1 MTKSEFRVG
10 DWINRIDIETPYAVR
25 VVGVE
30 LVNRAKDKYVVYVD
44 NMHGSIINLYVD
56 EVEAI
61 PITEENLIKNGFV
74 LEKDGYVYYAIE
86 GNKEQDYIAIS
97 FRHNGEVRYVEVNF
111 TNKCQCLYKTINY
124 IHELQHILNDCK
136 IGKKFEL

>member
-1 MTKSEFRVG
+1 MIKSELRLG

-25 VVGVE
+25 VVGLA
-30 LVNRAKDKYVVYVD
+30 LVNRAKDNYVVYVD
-44 NMHGSIINLYVD
+44 NMHDSIISLYVD
-56 EVEAI
+56 EVEPI

-97 FRHNGEVRYVEVNF
+97 FRHNGEVRYVEMNF

-136 IGKKFEL
+136 IGKKIEL